1 MIKLMNQ
8 IRTISLLT
16 SFLFSFFALG
26 QYGITGTVIDGDFN
40 EPLPFA
46 NILVLETGEGV
57 TSDFD
62 GKYTFELQAGT
73 YSVQFSFVGYET
85 KIITEIEVT
94 NDEYTIIDVVIN
106 SAAQG
111 LEEVVVTV
119 EAKRNTEASVLE
131 IQKKSASLIDGI
143 SAQAFKKIGAST
155 IASAVKSVP
164 GVSVQ
169 GGKYVYVRGLGDRYS
184 KSILNGID
192 IPGLDPDRNTIQMDL
207 FPTNMLSNVLV
218 IKSARADL
226 PADFTGGVIDIIT
239 KDFPSKEEFSV
250 SVSTAYNPDM
260 HFNDNYLSYTG
271 GSTDFLGFDDGSR
284 KNKIANSFLGNE
296 FDPRLNQTELGMNLV
311 NRISNQFNPQMAPQ
325 VSNSGMNFGFG
336 ITYGNQFNFENGHS
350 FGVLGSV
357 SYKSEQTLNENTQDN
372 IFNFSPNKS
381 VLTFEENRIQS
392 GTIGGQN
399 IIASTLF
406 GMTYKTNT
414 SKIKFNG
421 LHIQNGQSTS
431 GIFRQLTRF
440 SDFIDFNKFNL
451 EYNERSISNGML
463 SGLHNFEESN
473 LKLEWTLSGTLA
485 KVHDKDV
492 RNTTFQD
499 EEGIFSFQENT
510 EPKRIWRT
518 LDENNLVSKVDFTK
532 RFQFLKS
539 DAVLKFGLFGSLKER
554 DFSIAQYSV
563 SSNFTSESDWD
574 NYGGD
579 PNQLFNPSNLIGPNN
594 ADGTY
599 INPQTTIR
607 QDANIFNAKQQNFAA
622 FISNEFNVT
631 EKLKSIIGLRFENY
645 QVFYTGENSQ
655 LGQVFENENIINKN
669 NVFPSLNFIYSL
681 KENQNIRVAYSLT
694 TARPSFKEA
703 SIAEIYDPLSNLF
716 FIGNINI
723 RPTYIDNFDIRYEAY
738 GENAQLFAFSAF
750 YKNLTDPIEI
760 GFVAASTS
768 NYKPLNLE
776 TANVFGLE
784 LEFRKKLGTWFNNLA
799 NWNLNLNGTY
809 IISDE
814 KYSEDELKL
823 RQLGLRDGQ
832 TLGDSRP
839 LQGQSPYLI
848 NAGIEYNNSEK
859 GIQGGLFYNVQ
870 GKTLQVVGDGF
881 YPDVF
886 TIPFNSLNFNLIKQF
901 NVNRKLAFKITN
913 LLNDCRESRFEGFN
927 NESQIFKSRNIG
939 RQFSLSYT
947 IGLK

>member
-26 QYGITGTVIDGDFN
+26 QYGIIGTVIDGDFN

-119 EAKRNTEASVLE
+119 EAKRNREASVLE

-239 KDFPSKEEFSV
+239 KDLPSKEEFSV

-284 KNKIANSFLGNE
+284 KNKIANSFLGNV

-451 EYNERSISNGML
+451 EYNERSISNGMI

-681 KENQNIRVAYSLT
+681 KENKNLRVAYSLT

>member
-1 MIKLMNQ
+1 MNQ

-26 QYGITGTVIDGDFN
+26 QYGIIGTVIDGDFN

-239 KDFPSKEEFSV
+239 KDLPSKEEFSV

-284 KNKIANSFLGNE
+284 KNKIANSFLGNV

-451 EYNERSISNGML
+451 EYNERSISNGMI

-622 FISNEFNVT
+622 YISNEFNVT

-681 KENQNIRVAYSLT
+681 KENQNLRVAYSLT

>member
-1 MIKLMNQ
+1 MKKSNLY
-8 IRTISLLT
+8 TPLFTL
-16 SFLFSFFALG
+16 LFSYIALG
-26 QYGITGTVIDGDFN
+26 QIGITGTVIDGDFN

-46 NILVLETGEGV
+46 NILVQETGTGV

-62 GKYTFELQAGT
+62 GKYSFELPAGI
-73 YSVQFSFVGYET
+73 YSIQFSFVGYET
-85 KIITEIEVT
+85 KIITEIEVGG
-94 NDEYTIIDVVIN
+94 DEYTITDVVLN
-106 SAAQG
+106 SAAEG

-119 EAKRNTEASVLE
+119 EARRNTEASVLE
-131 IQKKSASLIDGI
+131 IQRKSASLLDGI
-143 SAQAFKKIGAST
+143 SAQAFKKIGASN
-155 IASAVKSVP
+155 IAAAVKSVP

-184 KSILNGID
+184 KSILNGVD

-207 FPTNMLSNVLV
+207 FPTSMLSNVLV

-239 KDFPSKEEFSV
+239 KDFPSKEEFSI
-250 SVSTAYNPDM
+250 SLNTAYNPDM

-284 KNKIANSFLGNE
+284 KNTIANSFLGNT
-296 FDPRLNQTELGMNLV
+296 FDPRLNPSESGLGLV

-325 VSNSGMNFGFG
+325 ISNSGMNFGFG
-336 ITYGNQFNFENGHS
+336 VTYGNQFNFENGHS
-350 FGVLGSV
+350 FGVLGSI
-357 SYKSEQTLNENTQDN
+357 SYKNQQTVYEDTQDN
-372 IFNFSPNKS
+372 IYNFNPIKSEFS
-381 VLTFEENRIQS
+381 FEENRIQS

-399 IIASTLF
+399 IIASGLF
-406 GMTYKTNT
+406 GLTYKTTT
-414 SKIKFNG
+414 SKYKFNG

-431 GIFRQLTRF
+431 GSFRQLTRF

-451 EYNERSISNGML
+451 EYNERSISNAML

-499 EEGIFSFQENT
+499 EEGIYSFQENT

-518 LDENNLVSKVDFTK
+518 LDENNLVAKIDFTK
-532 RFQFLKS
+532 KIEFLGS
-539 DAVLKFGLFGSLKER
+539 DAVLKFGVFGSRKER

-579 PNQLFNPSNLIGPNN
+579 PNQLFNPVNLIGPNN
-594 ADGTY
+594 NEGTY

-607 QDANIFNAKQQNFAA
+607 QDANIFNAKQQNFAGY
-622 FISNEFNVT
+622 ISNEFNFS
-631 EKLKSIIGLRFENY
+631 ERLKSIIGLRFENY

-655 LGQVFENENIINKN
+655 LGQVYDNENIINKN

-681 KENQNIRVAYSLT
+681 KENQNLRLAYSLT

-723 RPTYIDNFDIRYEAY
+723 KPTYIDNFDIRYEAY
-738 GENAQLFAFSAF
+738 GENAQLFAVSAF
-750 YKNLTDPIEI
+750 YKSLTDPIEI

-776 TANVFGLE
+776 NANVFGLE
-784 LEFRKKLGTWFNNLA
+784 LELRKNLSGWFSSLT
-799 NWNLNLNGTY
+799 NWNLNLNGSY

-814 KYSEDELKL
+814 KFSEDELKL

-832 TLGDSRP
+832 ELGDSRP

-848 NAGIEYNNSEK
+848 NAGIEYNNQEK
-859 GIQGGLFYNVQ
+859 GIQGGLFFNVQ

-881 YPDVF
+881 YPDVY
-886 TIPFNSLNFNLIKQF
+886 TMPFNNLNFNLIKQLKK
-901 NVNRKLAFKITN
+901 NRTLTFKVTN
-913 LLNDCRESRFEGFN
+913 ILDDARESQFIGFN
-927 NESQIFKSRNIG
+927 EESEYFSLRNIG
-939 RQFSLSYT
+939 RTFSLNYAVRF
-947 IGLK
+947 

>member
-1 MIKLMNQ
+1 MNQ

-26 QYGITGTVIDGDFN
+26 QYGIIGTVIDGDFN

-57 TSDFD
+57 TSDFE
-62 GKYTFELQAGT
+62 GKYTFELHAGT

-239 KDFPSKEEFSV
+239 KDLPSKEEFSV

-284 KNKIANSFLGNE
+284 KNKIANSFLGNV

-451 EYNERSISNGML
+451 EYNERSISNGMI

-681 KENQNIRVAYSLT
+681 KENQNLRVAYSLT

>member
-1 MIKLMNQ
+1 MKISHFYLCVFTLFTCYIALAQ
-8 IRTISLLT
+8 I
-16 SFLFSFFALG
+16 
-26 QYGITGTVIDGDFN
+26 GITGTVIDGDFN

-46 NILVLETGEGV
+46 NILIQETGTGV

-62 GKYTFELQAGT
+62 GKYSFELPAGT
-73 YSVQFSFVGYET
+73 YSIQFSFVGYET
-85 KIITEIEVT
+85 KIITEIEVGG
-94 NDEYTIIDVVIN
+94 DEYTITDVVLN
-106 SAAQG
+106 SAAEG

-119 EAKRNTEASVLE
+119 EARRNTEASVLE
-131 IQKKSASLIDGI
+131 IQRKSASLLDGI
-143 SAQAFKKIGAST
+143 SAQAFKKIGASN
-155 IASAVKSVP
+155 IAAAVKSVP

-184 KSILNGID
+184 KSILNGVD

-207 FPTNMLSNVLV
+207 FPTSMLSNVLV

-239 KDFPSKEEFSV
+239 KDFPTKEEFSI
-250 SVSTAYNPDM
+250 SLNTAYNPDM

-284 KNKIANSFLGNE
+284 KNTIANSFLGNT
-296 FDPRLNQTELGMNLV
+296 FDPRLNPSESGLGLV

-336 ITYGNQFNFENGHS
+336 VTYGNQFNFENGHS
-350 FGVLGSV
+350 FGVLGSI
-357 SYKSEQTLNENTQDN
+357 SYKNQQTVYEDTQDN
-372 IFNFSPNKS
+372 IYNFNPIKSEFS
-381 VLTFEENRIQS
+381 FEENRIQS

-399 IIASTLF
+399 IIASGLF
-406 GMTYKTNT
+406 GLTYKTTT
-414 SKIKFNG
+414 SKYKFNG

-431 GIFRQLTRF
+431 GSFRQLTRF

-451 EYNERSISNGML
+451 EYNERSISNAML

-499 EEGIFSFQENT
+499 EEGIYSFQENT

-518 LDENNLVSKVDFTK
+518 LDENNLVAKIDFTK
-532 RFQFLKS
+532 RFEFLGS
-539 DAVLKFGLFGSLKER
+539 GAVLKFGVFGSRKER

-579 PNQLFNPSNLIGPNN
+579 PNQLFNPVNLIGPNN
-594 ADGTY
+594 NEGTY

-607 QDANIFNAKQQNFAA
+607 QDANIFNAKQQNFAGY
-622 FISNEFNVT
+622 ISNEFNIS
-631 EKLKSIIGLRFENY
+631 ERLKSIIGLRFENY

-655 LGQVFENENIINKN
+655 LGQVYANENIINKN
-669 NVFPSLNFIYSL
+669 NVFPSANFIYSL
-681 KENQNIRVAYSLT
+681 KENQNLRLAYSLT

-723 RPTYIDNFDIRYEAY
+723 KPTYIDNFDIRYEAY
-738 GENAQLFAFSAF
+738 GENAQLFAVSAF

-776 TANVFGLE
+776 NANVFGLE
-784 LEFRKKLGTWFNNLA
+784 LELRKNLSGWFSSLT
-799 NWNLNLNGTY
+799 NWNLNLNGSY

-814 KYSEDELKL
+814 KFSEDELKL

-832 TLGDSRP
+832 ELGDSRP

-848 NAGIEYNNSEK
+848 NAGLEYNNQEK
-859 GIQGGLFYNVQ
+859 GIQGGLFFNVQ

-881 YPDVF
+881 YPDVY
-886 TIPFNSLNFNLIKQF
+886 TMPFNNLNFNLIKQLKK
-901 NVNRKLAFKITN
+901 NRTLTFKVTN
-913 LLNDCRESRFEGFN
+913 ILDDARESQFIGFN
-927 NESQIFKSRNIG
+927 EESEYFSLRNIG
-939 RQFSLSYT
+939 RTFSLNYAVRF
-947 IGLK
+947 

>member
-1 MIKLMNQ
+1 MNQ

-26 QYGITGTVIDGDFN
+26 QYGIIGTVIDGDFN

-62 GKYTFELQAGT
+62 GKYTFELHAGT

-239 KDFPSKEEFSV
+239 KDLPSKEEFSV

-284 KNKIANSFLGNE
+284 KNKIANSFLGNV

-357 SYKSEQTLNENTQDN
+357 SYKSEHTLNENTQDN

-451 EYNERSISNGML
+451 EYNERSISNGMI

-681 KENQNIRVAYSLT
+681 KENQNLRVAYSLT

>member
-1 MIKLMNQ
+1 MKNKLNY
-8 IRTISLLT
+8 LLPLLLLIT
-16 SFLFSFFALG
+16 FNSFSQF
-26 QYGITGTVIDGDFN
+26 GITGTVIDGDFN

-46 NILVLETGEGV
+46 NILVKETGEGV

-62 GKYTFELQAGT
+62 GKYSIELPKGSYT
-73 YSVQFSFVGYET
+73 LVFSFVGYET
-85 KIITEIEVT
+85 KEITNINVSDADYTVT
-94 NDEYTIIDVVIN
+94 DIVLN
-106 SAAQG
+106 SVAQG

-119 EAKRNTEASVLE
+119 DAKRNTESSVLE
-131 IQKKSASLIDGI
+131 IQRKSASLLDGI
-143 SAQAFKKIGAST
+143 SAQAFQKIGAND
-155 IASAVKSVP
+155 IASAVKNVP

-184 KSILNGID
+184 KSILNGVD

-239 KDFPSKEEFSV
+239 KDFPAKQEFSI
-250 SVSTAYNPDM
+250 SASMSFNPDM
-260 HFNDNYLSYTG
+260 HFNDNYLSYEG
-271 GSTDFLGFDDGSR
+271 GQTDFLGFDDGTR
-284 KNKIANSFLGNE
+284 KDKIFNTFLGNAY
-296 FDPRLNQTELGMNLV
+296 DPRLNANTTGLTTINH
-311 NRISNQFNPQMAPQ
+311 ISNQFNPQMAP
-325 VSNSGMNFGFG
+325 NNDTSGMNYNFGVS
-336 ITYGNQFNFENGHS
+336 YGNQFNFDNGHS
-350 FGVLGSV
+350 FGFLGSL
-357 SYKSEQTLNENTQDN
+357 SYRKEQTVFENTQDN
-372 IFNFSPNKS
+372 IYNFSPNRTELS
-381 VLTFEENRIQS
+381 FEENRLQT
-392 GTIGGQN
+392 GTIGGEN
-399 IIASTLF
+399 IIASGLF
-406 GMTYKTNT
+406 GMTYKTNA
-414 SKIKFNG
+414 SKFKFNA
-421 LHIQNGQSTS
+421 LHIQNGESTS
-431 GIFRQLTRF
+431 GRFRQLTRF

-451 EYNERSISNGML
+451 EYNERSISNGTL
-463 SGLHNFEESN
+463 SGLHNLTESQF
-473 LKLEWTLSGTLA
+473 KVEWTLSGTQA

-518 LDENNLVSKVDFTK
+518 LDEYNLVGKVDLTK
-532 RFQFLKS
+532 RFTFLKE
-539 DAVLKFGLFGSLKER
+539 DAVLKFGAFSSLKER

-563 SSNFTSESDWD
+563 SSNFTSERDWA

-579 PNQLFNPSNLIGPNN
+579 PNQLFNPVNLISPTN
-594 ADGTY
+594 DSGTY

-607 QDANIFNAKQQNFAA
+607 QDANIFNARQQNLAA
-622 FISNEFNVT
+622 YVSNEFNISP
-631 EKLKSIIGLRFENY
+631 KLKSIIGFRFENY

-655 LGQVFENENIINKN
+655 LGQVFNDEQIISENNL
-669 NVFPSLNFIYSL
+669 FPSTNFIYSL
-681 KENQNIRVAYSLT
+681 TDNKNLRFAYSLT

-723 RPTYIDNFDIRYEAY
+723 KPTYIDNFDLRYEAF
-738 GENAQLFAFSAF
+738 GEDAQLFAMSLF

-776 TANVFGLE
+776 NANVFGIE
-784 LEFRKKLGTWFNNLA
+784 LEVRQKLS
-799 NWNLNLNGTY
+799 NWIAGLRNFNLNFNGSY

-823 RQLGLRDGQ
+823 RTLGLRDGE
-832 TLGDSRP
+832 TLGTSRP

-848 NAGIEYNNSEK
+848 NAGLDYNNTDK
-859 GIQGGLFYNVQ
+859 GIRGGFYYNVQ
-870 GKTLQVVGDGF
+870 GKTLEVVGDGF

-886 TIPFNSLNFNLIKQF
+886 TIPFHSLNFNFTKQF
-901 NVNRKLAFKITN
+901 KNNTSLTLRVRN
-913 LLNDCRESRFEGFN
+913 LLDDERESLFEGYGGTTEYF
-927 NESQIFKSRNIG
+927 RLRHIG
-939 RQFSLSYT
+939 RSFSLGYS
-947 IGLK
+947 IKF

>member
-1 MIKLMNQ
+1 MNIKFFITSIL
-8 IRTISLLT
+8 SFFT
-16 SFLFSFFALG
+16 SFFVLG
-26 QYGITGTVIDGDFN
+26 QIGITGTVIDGDFN

-46 NILVLETGEGV
+46 NILLKETGEGV

-62 GKYTFELQAGT
+62 GKYSFELEQGIYT
-73 YSVQFSFVGYET
+73 LQFSFVGYET
-85 KIITEIEVT
+85 KIITEIKVKG
-94 NDEYTIIDVVIN
+94 NEYTITDVVLN

-111 LEEVVVTV
+111 LEEVVLTV
-119 EAKRNTEASVLE
+119 EASRNSEASVLE
-131 IQKKSASLIDGI
+131 IQKKSASLLDGI
-143 SAQAFKKIGAST
+143 SAQAFKKIGASD
-155 IASAVKSVP
+155 IAGAVKSVP

-184 KSILNGID
+184 KSILNGVD

-239 KDFPSKEEFSV
+239 KDLPSKEEFSV
-250 SVSTAYNPDM
+250 SLSMGYNPDM
-260 HFNDNYLSYTG
+260 HFNDNYLSYAG
-271 GSTDFLGFDDGSR
+271 GSKDFLGFDDGSR
-284 KNKIANSFLGNE
+284 KNKIANSFLGNA
-296 FDPRLNQTELGMNLV
+296 FDPRLNQSNSTLNII
-311 NRISNQFNPQMAPQ
+311 NRVSNQFDPQMAPKI
-325 VSNSGMNFGFG
+325 SNSGMNFGFG
-336 ITYGNQFNFENGHS
+336 ISYGNQFNFENGHAL
-350 FGVLGSV
+350 GVLGSV
-357 SYKSEQTLNENTQDN
+357 SYKNEQTVYEDTQDN
-372 IFNFSPNKS
+372 IYNFSPDKS
-381 VLTFEENRIQS
+381 VFTFEENRIQS
-392 GTIGGQN
+392 GTIGGYN
-399 IIASTLF
+399 IIASGLF
-406 GMTYKTNT
+406 GLTYKTT
-414 SKIKFNG
+414 SSKYKFNG
-421 LHIQNGQSTS
+421 LHIQNGESTS
-431 GIFRQLTRF
+431 GSFRQLTRF

-451 EYNERSISNGML
+451 EYNERSISNGMF
-463 SGLHNFEESN
+463 SGLHNFDESN

-518 LDENNLVSKVDFTK
+518 LDENNLVAKVDFTK
-532 RFQFLKS
+532 RFEFLGS
-539 DAVLKFGLFGSLKER
+539 DAVLKLGVYGSLKER

-563 SSNFTSESDWD
+563 SSNYTSKSDWD

-579 PNQLFNPSNLIGPNN
+579 PNQLFNPNNLIGPNN
-594 ADGTY
+594 DKGTY

-607 QDANIFNAKQQNFAA
+607 QDANIFNAKQQNIAA
-622 FISNEFNVT
+622 YVSNEFNFS

-655 LGQVFENENIINKN
+655 LGQVYNNETIISKN
-669 NVFPSLNFIYSL
+669 NLFPSINFIYSF
-681 KENQNIRVAYSLT
+681 KENQNLRLAYSLT

-723 RPTYIDNFDIRYEAY
+723 RPTYIDNFDLRYEAY
-738 GENAQLFAFSAF
+738 GENAQLFALSAF
-750 YKNLTDPIEI
+750 YKNLSDPIEI

-776 TANVFGLE
+776 TAKVFGLE
-784 LEFRKKLGTWFNNLA
+784 LELRKNLSTWLSGFEH
-799 NWNLNLNGTY
+799 WNLNLNGSY

-823 RQLGLRDGQ
+823 RKLGLREGQ
-832 TLGDSRP
+832 TLGTSRP

-848 NAGIEYNNSEK
+848 NAGVEYKNQDK
-859 GIQGGLFYNVQ
+859 GFQGGLFYNVQ

-881 YPDVF
+881 YPDVY
-886 TIPFNSLNFNLIKQF
+886 TMPFNSLNFNMIKQLKK
-901 NVNRKLAFKITN
+901 NRTLTLKVTN
-913 LLNDCRESRFEGFN
+913 LLNDNRESKFIGFDEEHEYFSFRHLGRTFTFSYAVRF
-927 NESQIFKSRNIG
+927 
-939 RQFSLSYT
+939 
-947 IGLK
+947 

>member
-1 MIKLMNQ
+1 MKNKLNY
-8 IRTISLLT
+8 LLPLLLLIT
-16 SFLFSFFALG
+16 FNSFSQF
-26 QYGITGTVIDGDFN
+26 GITGTVIDGDFN

-46 NILVLETGEGV
+46 NILVKETGEGV

-62 GKYTFELQAGT
+62 GKYSIELPKGSYT
-73 YSVQFSFVGYET
+73 LVFSFVGYET
-85 KIITEIEVT
+85 KEITNFNVS
-94 NDEYTIIDVVIN
+94 DADYTITDIVLN
-106 SAAQG
+106 SVAQG

-119 EAKRNTEASVLE
+119 DAKRNTESSVLE
-131 IQKKSASLIDGI
+131 IQRKSASLLDGI
-143 SAQAFKKIGAST
+143 SAQAFQKIGAND
-155 IASAVKSVP
+155 IASAVKNVP

-184 KSILNGID
+184 KSILNGVD

-239 KDFPSKEEFSV
+239 KDFTAKQEFSI
-250 SVSTAYNPDM
+250 SASMSFNPDM
-260 HFNDNYLSYTG
+260 HFNDNYLSYEG
-271 GSTDFLGFDDGSR
+271 GQTDFLGFDDGTR
-284 KNKIANSFLGNE
+284 KDKIFNTFLGNAY
-296 FDPRLNQTELGMNLV
+296 DPRLNATTTGLTTINH
-311 NRISNQFNPQMAPQ
+311 ISNQFNPQMAP
-325 VSNSGMNFGFG
+325 NNDTSGMNYNFGVS
-336 ITYGNQFNFENGHS
+336 YGNQFNFDNGHS
-350 FGVLGSV
+350 FGFLGSV
-357 SYKSEQTLNENTQDN
+357 SYRKEQTVFENTQDN
-372 IFNFSPNKS
+372 IYNFSPNRTELS
-381 VLTFEENRIQS
+381 FEENRLQT
-392 GTIGGQN
+392 GTIGGEN
-399 IIASTLF
+399 IIASGLF
-406 GMTYKTNT
+406 GMTYKTNA
-414 SKIKFNG
+414 SKFKFNA
-421 LHIQNGQSTS
+421 LHIQNGESTS
-431 GIFRQLTRF
+431 GRFRQLTRF

-451 EYNERSISNGML
+451 EYNERSISNGTL
-463 SGLHNFEESN
+463 SGLHNLTESQF
-473 LKLEWTLSGTLA
+473 KVEWTLSGTQA

-518 LDENNLVSKVDFTK
+518 LDEYNLVGKVDLTK
-532 RFQFLKS
+532 RFTFLKE
-539 DAVLKFGLFGSLKER
+539 DAVLKFGAFSSLKER

-563 SSNFTSESDWD
+563 SSNFTSERDWA

-579 PNQLFNPSNLIGPNN
+579 PNQLFNPVNLISPTN
-594 ADGTY
+594 DSGTY

-607 QDANIFNAKQQNFAA
+607 QDANIFNARQQNLAA
-622 FISNEFNVT
+622 YVSNEFNISP
-631 EKLKSIIGLRFENY
+631 KLKSIIGFRFENY

-655 LGQVFENENIINKN
+655 LGQVFNDEQIISENNL
-669 NVFPSLNFIYSL
+669 FPSTNFIYSL
-681 KENQNIRVAYSLT
+681 TDNKNLRFAYSLT

-723 RPTYIDNFDIRYEAY
+723 KPTYIDNFDLRYEAF
-738 GENAQLFAFSAF
+738 GEDAQLFAMSLF

-776 TANVFGLE
+776 NANVFGIE
-784 LEFRKKLGTWFNNLA
+784 LEVRQKLS
-799 NWNLNLNGTY
+799 NWIAGLRNFNLNFNGSY

-823 RQLGLRDGQ
+823 RTLGLRDGE
-832 TLGDSRP
+832 TLGTSRP

-848 NAGIEYNNSEK
+848 NAGLDYNNTDK
-859 GIQGGLFYNVQ
+859 GIRGGFYYNVQ
-870 GKTLQVVGDGF
+870 GKTLEVVGDGF

-886 TIPFNSLNFNLIKQF
+886 TMPFHSLNFNFTKQF
-901 NVNRKLAFKITN
+901 KNNTSLTLRVRN
-913 LLNDCRESRFEGFN
+913 LLDDERESLFEGYGGTTEYF
-927 NESQIFKSRNIG
+927 RLRHIG
-939 RQFSLSYT
+939 RSFSLGYS
-947 IGLK
+947 IKF

>member
-1 MIKLMNQ
+1 MNIKFFITSIL
-8 IRTISLLT
+8 SFFT
-16 SFLFSFFALG
+16 SFFVLG
-26 QYGITGTVIDGDFN
+26 QIGITGKVIDGDFN

-46 NILVLETGEGV
+46 NILLKETGEGV

-62 GKYTFELQAGT
+62 GKYSFELEQGT
-73 YSVQFSFVGYET
+73 YTLQFSFVGYET
-85 KIITEIEVT
+85 KVISEIQVTGNEFTIT
-94 NDEYTIIDVVIN
+94 DVALN

-111 LEEVVVTV
+111 LEEVILIVN
-119 EAKRNTEASVLE
+119 AGHNTEASVLQ
-131 IQKKSASLIDGI
+131 IQKKSASLLDGI
-143 SAQAFKKIGAST
+143 SAQAFKKIGASD
-155 IASAVKSVP
+155 IASALKNVP

-169 GGKYVYVRGLGDRYS
+169 GGKYVYVRGLGDRYT
-184 KSILNGID
+184 KSILNGVD

-218 IKSARADL
+218 IKSAIADL

-250 SVSTAYNPDM
+250 SLTMGYNPDM
-260 HFNDNYLSYTG
+260 HFNDNYLIYAG

-284 KNKIANSFLGNE
+284 KNKISNSFLGNV
-296 FDPRLNQTELGMNLV
+296 FDPRLNPTESTLNVV
-311 NRISNQFNPQMAPQ
+311 NRISNQFDPQMAPK

-336 ITYGNQFNFENGHS
+336 ISYGNQFNFENGRA
-350 FGVLGSV
+350 FGVLASV
-357 SYKSEQTLNENTQDN
+357 SYKSEKTVYENTQDN
-372 IFNFSPNKS
+372 LYNFSPEKR
-381 VLTFEENRIQS
+381 VFTFEENRIQS

-399 IIASTLF
+399 IISSGLF
-406 GMTYKTNT
+406 SLTYKTES
-414 SKIKFNG
+414 SKYKFNG
-421 LHIQNGQSTS
+421 LHIQNGESTS
-431 GIFRQLTRF
+431 GSFRQLTRF

-451 EYNERSISNGML
+451 EYNERSISNAMF
-463 SGLHNFEESN
+463 SGLHNFDQSN
-473 LKLEWTLSGTLA
+473 LKFEWTLSGTLA

-532 RFQFLKS
+532 RFKFLGS
-539 DAVLKFGLFGSLKER
+539 DAILKFGIYGSFKER

-563 SSNFTSESDWD
+563 SSNYTSKSDWD

-579 PNQLFNPSNLIGPNN
+579 PNQLFNPNNLIGINN
-594 ADGTY
+594 DKGTY

-607 QDANIFNAKQQNFAA
+607 QEANIFNAKQQNLAGYV
-622 FISNEFNVT
+622 SNEFNFS
-631 EKLKSIIGLRFENY
+631 EELKSIIGLRFENY

-655 LGQVFENENIINKN
+655 LGEVYNNENIISKN
-669 NVFPSLNFIYSL
+669 NLFPSVNFIYSL
-681 KENQNIRVAYSLT
+681 KENQNLRLAYSLT

-703 SIAEIYDPLSNLF
+703 SIAEIYDPISNLF

-723 RPTYIDNFDIRYEAY
+723 RPTYIDNFDIRYEAF
-738 GENAQLFAFSAF
+738 GENAQLFAISAF

-760 GFVAASTS
+760 GFVAASFS

-784 LEFRKKLGTWFNNLA
+784 LELRKNLSTWLSGFENWKLNFN
-799 NWNLNLNGTY
+799 GSY

-823 RQLGLRDGQ
+823 RRLGLREGQ
-832 TLGDSRP
+832 NLGSSRP

-848 NAGIEYNNSEK
+848 NAGIEYNNQDK
-859 GIQGGLFYNVQ
+859 GFQGGLFYNVQ
-870 GKTLQVVGDGF
+870 GKTLQVVGNGF
-881 YPDVF
+881 YPDVY
-886 TIPFNSLNFNLIKQF
+886 TMPFNSLNFNMIKQLKK
-901 NVNRKLAFKITN
+901 NRTLTLKVTN
-913 LLNDCRESRFEGFN
+913 LFDDNRESDFIGFN
-927 NESQIFKSRNIG
+927 EERAYFSFRNIG
-939 RQFSLSYT
+939 RTFSFSYAVRF
-947 IGLK
+947 

>member
-1 MIKLMNQ
+1 MNK
-8 IRTISLLT
+8 TNFLYLLIT
-16 SFLFSFFALG
+16 QLFSFFSFG
-26 QYGITGTVIDGDFN
+26 QIGITGTVIDGDFN

-46 NILVLETGEGV
+46 NILIQETGDGV

-62 GKYTFELQAGT
+62 GKYSFELKPGT

-85 KIITEIEVT
+85 KIITEITVSG
-94 NDEYTIIDVVIN
+94 NEYTITDVVLN

-111 LEEVVVTV
+111 LEEVIVTV
-119 EAKRNTEASVLE
+119 EARRNTEASVLE
-131 IQKKSASLIDGI
+131 IQRKSASLLDGI
-143 SAQAFKKIGAST
+143 SAQAFKKIGASN
-155 IASAVKSVP
+155 IAAAVKSVP
-164 GVSVQ
+164 GVSIQ

-250 SVSTAYNPDM
+250 SLGTAYNPDM
-260 HFNDNYLSYTG
+260 HFNDNYLSYNG
-271 GSTDFLGFDDGSR
+271 GITDFLGFDDGTR
-284 KNKIANSFLGNE
+284 KNTIANSFLGNT
-296 FDPRLNQTELGMNLV
+296 FDPRLSRSETGLKYINT
-311 NRISNQFNPQMAPQ
+311 ISNQFDPQMAPQ
-325 VSNSGMNFGFG
+325 VSNSGMNFSLG
-336 ITYGNQFNFENGHS
+336 ISYGNQFKFENGHA
-350 FGVLGSV
+350 FGFLGSI
-357 SYKSEQTLNENTQDN
+357 SYKNNQTVYENTQDN
-372 IFNFSPNKS
+372 IFNFSPDKS
-381 VLTFEENRIQS
+381 EIAFEENRIQS

-399 IIASTLF
+399 IIASGLF
-406 GMTYKTNT
+406 GLTYKTNR
-414 SKIKFNG
+414 SKFKFNG
-421 LHIQNGQSTS
+421 IHIQNGQSTS
-431 GIFRQLTRF
+431 GSFRQLTRF

-451 EYNERSISNGML
+451 EYNERSISNAMV

-473 LKLEWTLSGTLA
+473 LKLEWSFSGTLA

-518 LDENNLVSKVDFTK
+518 LDENNLVTKIDFTK
-532 RFQFLKS
+532 KLKFLGS
-539 DAVLKFGLFGSLKER
+539 DAVLKFGVFGSLKER

-563 SSNFTSESDWD
+563 SSNYTSESDWD

-579 PNQLFNPSNLIGPNN
+579 PNQLFNPENLIGPNN
-594 ADGTY
+594 DEGTY
-599 INPQTTIR
+599 VNPQTTIR
-607 QDANIFNAKQQNFAA
+607 QDANIFNAKQQNFAGYV
-622 FISNEFNVT
+622 SNEFNFS
-631 EKLKSIIGLRFENY
+631 EELKSVIGLRFENY

-655 LGQVFENENIINKN
+655 LGQVYENENIINKN
-669 NVFPSLNFIYSL
+669 NIFPSVNFIYSL
-681 KENQNIRVAYSLT
+681 KENKNLRLAYSIT

-723 RPTYIDNFDIRYEAY
+723 RPTYIDNFDLRYEAF
-738 GENAQLFAFSAF
+738 GEDAQLFAVSLF

-784 LEFRKKLGTWFNNLA
+784 LELRKNLSSWFKSLS
-799 NWNLNLNGTY
+799 NWNLNLNGSY

-823 RQLGLRDGQ
+823 RRLGLREGQ
-832 TLGDSRP
+832 NLGNSRP

-848 NAGIEYNNSEK
+848 NAGIEYNNQEK
-859 GIQGGLFYNVQ
+859 GFQGGLFYNVQ

-881 YPDVF
+881 YPDVY
-886 TIPFNSLNFNLIKQF
+886 TMPFNSLNFNLIKQLKK
-901 NVNRKLAFKITN
+901 NRTLTLKITN
-913 LLNDCRESRFEGFN
+913 LLDDLRESKFIGFN
-927 NESQIFKSRNIG
+927 DESEYFSLRNIG
-939 RQFSLSYT
+939 RTLSITYAV
-947 IGLK
+947 KF

>member
-1 MIKLMNQ
+1 MKNKLNY
-8 IRTISLLT
+8 LLPLLILIT
-16 SFLFSFFALG
+16 FNSFSQF
-26 QYGITGTVIDGDFN
+26 GITGTVIDGDFN

-46 NILVLETGEGV
+46 NILVKETGEGV

-62 GKYTFELQAGT
+62 GKYSIELPKGSYT
-73 YSVQFSFVGYET
+73 LVFSFVGYET
-85 KIITEIEVT
+85 KEITNINVSDADYTVT
-94 NDEYTIIDVVIN
+94 DIVLN
-106 SAAQG
+106 SVAQG

-119 EAKRNTEASVLE
+119 DAKRNTESSVLE
-131 IQKKSASLIDGI
+131 IQRKSASLLDGI
-143 SAQAFKKIGAST
+143 SAQAFQKIGAND
-155 IASAVKSVP
+155 IASAVKNVP

-184 KSILNGID
+184 KSILNGVD

-239 KDFPSKEEFSV
+239 KDFPAKQEFSI
-250 SVSTAYNPDM
+250 SASMSFNPDM
-260 HFNDNYLSYTG
+260 HFNDNYLSYEG
-271 GSTDFLGFDDGSR
+271 GQTDFLGFDDGTR
-284 KNKIANSFLGNE
+284 KDKIFNTFLGNAY
-296 FDPRLNQTELGMNLV
+296 DPRLNATTTGLTTINH
-311 NRISNQFNPQMAPQ
+311 ISNQFNPQMAP
-325 VSNSGMNFGFG
+325 NNDTSGMNYNFGVS
-336 ITYGNQFNFENGHS
+336 YGNQFNFDNGHS
-350 FGVLGSV
+350 FGFLGSL
-357 SYKSEQTLNENTQDN
+357 SYRKEQTVFENTQDN
-372 IFNFSPNKS
+372 IYNFSPNRTELS
-381 VLTFEENRIQS
+381 FEENRLQT
-392 GTIGGQN
+392 GTIGGEN
-399 IIASTLF
+399 IIASGLF
-406 GMTYKTNT
+406 GMTYKTNA
-414 SKIKFNG
+414 SKFKFNA
-421 LHIQNGQSTS
+421 LHIQNGESTS
-431 GIFRQLTRF
+431 GRFRQLTRF

-451 EYNERSISNGML
+451 EYNERSISNGTL
-463 SGLHNFEESN
+463 SGLHNLTESQF
-473 LKLEWTLSGTLA
+473 KVEWTLSGTQA

-518 LDENNLVSKVDFTK
+518 LDEYNLVGKVDLTK
-532 RFQFLKS
+532 RFTFLKE
-539 DAVLKFGLFGSLKER
+539 DAVLKFGAFSSLKER

-563 SSNFTSESDWD
+563 SSNFTSERDWA

-579 PNQLFNPSNLIGPNN
+579 PNQLFNPVNLISPTN
-594 ADGTY
+594 DSGTY

-607 QDANIFNAKQQNFAA
+607 QDANIFNARQQNLAA
-622 FISNEFNVT
+622 YVSNEFNISP
-631 EKLKSIIGLRFENY
+631 KLKSIIGFRFENY

-655 LGQVFENENIINKN
+655 LGQVFNDEQIISENNL
-669 NVFPSLNFIYSL
+669 FPSTNFIYSL
-681 KENQNIRVAYSLT
+681 TDNKNLRFAYSLT

-723 RPTYIDNFDIRYEAY
+723 KPTYIDNFDLRYEAF
-738 GENAQLFAFSAF
+738 GEDAQLFAMSLF

-776 TANVFGLE
+776 NANVFGIE
-784 LEFRKKLGTWFNNLA
+784 LEVRQKLS
-799 NWNLNLNGTY
+799 NWIAGLRNFNLNFNGSY

-823 RQLGLRDGQ
+823 RTLGLRDGE
-832 TLGDSRP
+832 TLGTSRP

-848 NAGIEYNNSEK
+848 NAGLDYNNTDK
-859 GIQGGLFYNVQ
+859 GIRGGFYYNVQ
-870 GKTLQVVGDGF
+870 GKTLEVVGDGF

-886 TIPFNSLNFNLIKQF
+886 TMPFHSLNFNFTKQF
-901 NVNRKLAFKITN
+901 KNNTSLTLRVRN
-913 LLNDCRESRFEGFN
+913 LLDDERESLFEGYGETTEYF
-927 NESQIFKSRNIG
+927 RLRHIG
-939 RQFSLSYT
+939 RSFSLGYS
-947 IGLK
+947 IKF

>member
-1 MIKLMNQ
+1 MKNKLNY
-8 IRTISLLT
+8 LLPLLLLIT
-16 SFLFSFFALG
+16 FNSFSQF
-26 QYGITGTVIDGDFN
+26 GITGTVIDGDFN

-46 NILVLETGEGV
+46 NILVKETGDGV

-62 GKYTFELQAGT
+62 GKYSIELPKGSYT
-73 YSVQFSFVGYET
+73 LVFSFVGYET
-85 KIITEIEVT
+85 KEITNINVS
-94 NDEYTIIDVVIN
+94 DADYTITDIVLN
-106 SAAQG
+106 SVAQG

-119 EAKRNTEASVLE
+119 DAKRNTESSVLE
-131 IQKKSASLIDGI
+131 IQRKSASLLDGI
-143 SAQAFKKIGAST
+143 SAQTFQKIGAND
-155 IASAVKSVP
+155 IASAVKNVP

-184 KSILNGID
+184 KSILNGVD

-239 KDFPSKEEFSV
+239 KDFPAKQEFSI
-250 SVSTAYNPDM
+250 SASMSFNPDM
-260 HFNDNYLSYTG
+260 HFNDNYLSYEG
-271 GSTDFLGFDDGSR
+271 GQTDFLGFDDGTR
-284 KNKIANSFLGNE
+284 KDKIFNTFLGNAY
-296 FDPRLNQTELGMNLV
+296 DPRLNATTSGLTAINH
-311 NRISNQFNPQMAPQ
+311 ISNQFNPQMAP
-325 VSNSGMNFGFG
+325 NNDTSGMNYNFGVS
-336 ITYGNQFNFENGHS
+336 YGNQFNFDNGHS
-350 FGVLGSV
+350 FGFLGSL
-357 SYKSEQTLNENTQDN
+357 SYRKEQTVFENTQDN
-372 IFNFSPNKS
+372 IYNFSPNRTE
-381 VLTFEENRIQS
+381 LNFEENRLQT
-392 GTIGGQN
+392 GTIGGEN
-399 IIASTLF
+399 IIASGLF
-406 GMTYKTNT
+406 GMTYKTNA
-414 SKIKFNG
+414 SKFKFNA
-421 LHIQNGQSTS
+421 LHIQNGESTS
-431 GIFRQLTRF
+431 GRFRQLTRF

-451 EYNERSISNGML
+451 EYNERSISNGTL
-463 SGLHNFEESN
+463 SGLHNLTESQF
-473 LKLEWTLSGTLA
+473 KVEWTLSGTQA

-518 LDENNLVSKVDFTK
+518 LDEYNLVGKVDFTK
-532 RFQFLKS
+532 RFTFLKE
-539 DAVLKFGLFGSLKER
+539 DAVLKFGAFSSLKER

-563 SSNFTSESDWD
+563 SSNFTSERDWA

-579 PNQLFNPSNLIGPNN
+579 PNQLFNPVNLISPTN
-594 ADGTY
+594 ASGTY

-607 QDANIFNAKQQNFAA
+607 QDANIFNARQQNLAA
-622 FISNEFNVT
+622 YVSNEFNISP
-631 EKLKSIIGLRFENY
+631 KLKSIIGFRFENY

-655 LGQVFENENIINKN
+655 LGQVFNDEQIISENNL
-669 NVFPSLNFIYSL
+669 FPSTNFIYSL
-681 KENQNIRVAYSLT
+681 TDNKNLRFAYSLT

-723 RPTYIDNFDIRYEAY
+723 KPTYIDNFDLRYEAF
-738 GENAQLFAFSAF
+738 GEDAQLFAMSLF

-776 TANVFGLE
+776 NANVYGIE
-784 LEFRKKLGTWFNNLA
+784 LEVRQKLS
-799 NWNLNLNGTY
+799 NWIAGLRNFNLNFNGSY

-823 RQLGLRDGQ
+823 RTLGLRDGE
-832 TLGDSRP
+832 TLGTSRP

-848 NAGIEYNNSEK
+848 NAGLDYNNTDK
-859 GIQGGLFYNVQ
+859 GIRGGFYYNVQ
-870 GKTLQVVGDGF
+870 GKTLEVVGDGF

-886 TIPFNSLNFNLIKQF
+886 TMPFHSLNFNFTKQF
-901 NVNRKLAFKITN
+901 KNNTSLTLRVRN
-913 LLNDCRESRFEGFN
+913 LLDDERESLFEGYGGTTEYF
-927 NESQIFKSRNIG
+927 RLRHIG
-939 RQFSLSYT
+939 RSFSLGYSV
-947 IGLK
+947 KF

>member
-1 MIKLMNQ
+1 MNQ

-26 QYGITGTVIDGDFN
+26 QYGIIGTVIDGDFN

-239 KDFPSKEEFSV
+239 KDLPSKEEFSV

-284 KNKIANSFLGNE
+284 KNKIANSFLGNV

-451 EYNERSISNGML
+451 EYNERSISNGMI

-681 KENQNIRVAYSLT
+681 KENQNLRVAYSLT

>member
-1 MIKLMNQ
+1 MKNKLNY
-8 IRTISLLT
+8 LLPLLILIT
-16 SFLFSFFALG
+16 FNSFSQF
-26 QYGITGTVIDGDFN
+26 GITGTVIDGDFN

-46 NILVLETGEGV
+46 NILVKETGEGV

-62 GKYTFELQAGT
+62 GKYSIELPKGSYT
-73 YSVQFSFVGYET
+73 LVFSFVGYET
-85 KIITEIEVT
+85 KEITNINVSDADYTVT
-94 NDEYTIIDVVIN
+94 DIVLN
-106 SAAQG
+106 SVAQG

-119 EAKRNTEASVLE
+119 DAKRNTESSVLE
-131 IQKKSASLIDGI
+131 IQRKSASLLDGI
-143 SAQAFKKIGAST
+143 SAQAFQKIGAND
-155 IASAVKSVP
+155 IASAVKNVP

-184 KSILNGID
+184 KSILNGVD

-239 KDFPSKEEFSV
+239 KDFPAKQEFSI
-250 SVSTAYNPDM
+250 SASMSFNPDM
-260 HFNDNYLSYTG
+260 HFNDNYLSYEG
-271 GSTDFLGFDDGSR
+271 GQTDFLGFDDGTR
-284 KNKIANSFLGNE
+284 KDKIFNTFLGNAY
-296 FDPRLNQTELGMNLV
+296 DPRLNATTTGLTTINH
-311 NRISNQFNPQMAPQ
+311 ISNQFNPQMAP
-325 VSNSGMNFGFG
+325 NNDISGMNYNFGVS
-336 ITYGNQFNFENGHS
+336 YGNQFNFDNGHS
-350 FGVLGSV
+350 FGFLGSL
-357 SYKSEQTLNENTQDN
+357 SYRKEQTVFENTQDN
-372 IFNFSPNKS
+372 IYNFSPNRTELS
-381 VLTFEENRIQS
+381 FEENRLQT
-392 GTIGGQN
+392 GTIGGEN
-399 IIASTLF
+399 IIASGLF
-406 GMTYKTNT
+406 GMTYKTNA
-414 SKIKFNG
+414 SKFKFNA
-421 LHIQNGQSTS
+421 LHIQNGESTS
-431 GIFRQLTRF
+431 GRFRQLTRF

-451 EYNERSISNGML
+451 EYNERSISNGTL
-463 SGLHNFEESN
+463 SGLHNLTESQF
-473 LKLEWTLSGTLA
+473 KVEWTLSGTQA

-518 LDENNLVSKVDFTK
+518 LDEYNLVGKVDLTK
-532 RFQFLKS
+532 RFTFLKE
-539 DAVLKFGLFGSLKER
+539 DAVLKFGAFSSLKER

-563 SSNFTSESDWD
+563 SSNFTSERDWA

-579 PNQLFNPSNLIGPNN
+579 PNQLFNPVNLISPTN
-594 ADGTY
+594 DSGTY

-607 QDANIFNAKQQNFAA
+607 QDANIFNAHQQNLAA
-622 FISNEFNVT
+622 YVSNEFNISP
-631 EKLKSIIGLRFENY
+631 KLKSIIGFRFENY

-655 LGQVFENENIINKN
+655 LGQVFNDEQIISENNL
-669 NVFPSLNFIYSL
+669 FPSTNFIYSL
-681 KENQNIRVAYSLT
+681 TDNKNLRFAYSLT

-723 RPTYIDNFDIRYEAY
+723 KPTYIDNFDLRYEAF
-738 GENAQLFAFSAF
+738 GEDAQLFAMSLF

-776 TANVFGLE
+776 NANVFGIE
-784 LEFRKKLGTWFNNLA
+784 LEVRQKLS
-799 NWNLNLNGTY
+799 NWIAGLRNFNLNFNGSY

-823 RQLGLRDGQ
+823 RTLGLRDGE
-832 TLGDSRP
+832 TLGTSRP

-848 NAGIEYNNSEK
+848 NAGLDYNNTDK
-859 GIQGGLFYNVQ
+859 GIRGGFYYNVQ
-870 GKTLQVVGDGF
+870 GKTLEVVGDGF

-886 TIPFNSLNFNLIKQF
+886 TMPFHSLNFNFTKQF
-901 NVNRKLAFKITN
+901 KNNTSLTLRVRN
-913 LLNDCRESRFEGFN
+913 LLDDERESLFEGYGGTTEYF
-927 NESQIFKSRNIG
+927 RLRHIG
-939 RQFSLSYT
+939 RSFSLGYS
-947 IGLK
+947 IKF

>member
-1 MIKLMNQ
+1 MKNKLNY
-8 IRTISLLT
+8 LLPLLLLIT
-16 SFLFSFFALG
+16 FNSFSQF
-26 QYGITGTVIDGDFN
+26 GITGTVIDGDFN

-46 NILVLETGEGV
+46 NILVKETGEGV

-62 GKYTFELQAGT
+62 GKYSIELPKGSYT
-73 YSVQFSFVGYET
+73 LVFSFVGYET
-85 KIITEIEVT
+85 KEITNFNVS
-94 NDEYTIIDVVIN
+94 DADYTITDIVLN
-106 SAAQG
+106 SVAQG

-119 EAKRNTEASVLE
+119 DAKRNTESSVLE
-131 IQKKSASLIDGI
+131 IQRKSASLLDGI
-143 SAQAFKKIGAST
+143 SAQAFQKIGAND
-155 IASAVKSVP
+155 IASAVKNVP

-184 KSILNGID
+184 KSILNGVD

-239 KDFPSKEEFSV
+239 KDFPAKQEFSI
-250 SVSTAYNPDM
+250 SASMSFNPDM
-260 HFNDNYLSYTG
+260 HFNDNYLSYEG
-271 GSTDFLGFDDGSR
+271 GQTDFLGFDDGTR
-284 KNKIANSFLGNE
+284 KDKIFNTFLGNAY
-296 FDPRLNQTELGMNLV
+296 DPRLNATTTGLTTINH
-311 NRISNQFNPQMAPQ
+311 ISNQFNPQMAP
-325 VSNSGMNFGFG
+325 NNDTSGMNYNFGVS
-336 ITYGNQFNFENGHS
+336 YGNQFNFDNGHS
-350 FGVLGSV
+350 FGFLGSV
-357 SYKSEQTLNENTQDN
+357 SYRKEQTVFENTQDN
-372 IFNFSPNKS
+372 IYNFSPNRTELS
-381 VLTFEENRIQS
+381 FEENRLQT
-392 GTIGGQN
+392 GTIGGEN
-399 IIASTLF
+399 IIASGLF
-406 GMTYKTNT
+406 GMTYKTNA
-414 SKIKFNG
+414 SKFKFNA
-421 LHIQNGQSTS
+421 LHIQNGESTS
-431 GIFRQLTRF
+431 GRFRQLTRF

-451 EYNERSISNGML
+451 EYNERSISNGTL
-463 SGLHNFEESN
+463 SGLHNLTESQF
-473 LKLEWTLSGTLA
+473 KVEWTLSGTQA

-518 LDENNLVSKVDFTK
+518 LDEYNLVGKVDLTK
-532 RFQFLKS
+532 RFTFLKE
-539 DAVLKFGLFGSLKER
+539 DAVLKFGAFSSLKER

-563 SSNFTSESDWD
+563 SSNFTSERDWA

-579 PNQLFNPSNLIGPNN
+579 PNQLFNPVNLISPTN
-594 ADGTY
+594 DSGTY

-607 QDANIFNAKQQNFAA
+607 QDANIFNARQQNLAA
-622 FISNEFNVT
+622 YVSNEFNISP
-631 EKLKSIIGLRFENY
+631 KLKSIIGFRFENY

-655 LGQVFENENIINKN
+655 LGQVFNDEQIISENNL
-669 NVFPSLNFIYSL
+669 FPSTNFIYSL
-681 KENQNIRVAYSLT
+681 TDNKNLRFAYSLT

-723 RPTYIDNFDIRYEAY
+723 EPTYIDNFDLRYEAF
-738 GENAQLFAFSAF
+738 GEDAQLFAMSLF

-776 TANVFGLE
+776 NANVFGIE
-784 LEFRKKLGTWFNNLA
+784 LEVRQKLS
-799 NWNLNLNGTY
+799 NWIAGLRNFNLNFNGSY

-823 RQLGLRDGQ
+823 RTLGLRDGE
-832 TLGDSRP
+832 TLGTSRP

-848 NAGIEYNNSEK
+848 NAGLDYNNTDK
-859 GIQGGLFYNVQ
+859 GIRGGFYYNVQ
-870 GKTLQVVGDGF
+870 GKTLEVVGDGF

-886 TIPFNSLNFNLIKQF
+886 TMPFHSLNFNFTK
-901 NVNRKLAFKITN
+901 KFKNNTSLTLRVRN
-913 LLNDCRESRFEGFN
+913 LLDDERESLFEGYGGTTEYF
-927 NESQIFKSRNIG
+927 RLRHIG
-939 RQFSLSYT
+939 RSFSLGYS
-947 IGLK
+947 IKF

>member
-1 MIKLMNQ
+1 MKIKYF
-8 IRTISLLT
+8 LLPI
-16 SFLFSFFALG
+16 LSFFMPFYALA
-26 QYGITGTVIDGDFN
+26 QIGITGTVIDGDFN

-46 NILVLETGEGV
+46 NILLKETGEGV

-62 GKYTFELQAGT
+62 GKYSFELDEGT
-73 YSVQFSFVGYET
+73 YTLQFSFVGYET
-85 KIITEIEVT
+85 KIITGIQVKG
-94 NDEYTIIDVVIN
+94 NEYTITDVVLN

-111 LEEVVVTV
+111 LDEVIVTV
-119 EAKRNTEASVLE
+119 EASRNSEASVLE
-131 IQKKSASLIDGI
+131 IQRKSASLLDGI
-143 SAQAFKKIGAST
+143 SAQAFKKIGASD
-155 IASAVKSVP
+155 IAGAVKNVP

-169 GGKYVYVRGLGDRYS
+169 GGKYVYVRGLGDRYT
-184 KSILNGID
+184 KSILNGVD

-207 FPTNMLSNVLV
+207 FPTNILSNVLV

-239 KDFPSKEEFSV
+239 KDFPSKEEFSI
-250 SVSTAYNPDM
+250 SLTMGYNPDM
-260 HFNDNYLSYTG
+260 HFNDNYLTYAG

-284 KNKIANSFLGNE
+284 KNKIANSFLGNT
-296 FDPRLNQTELGMNLV
+296 FDPRLNPTESTLNVV
-311 NRISNQFNPQMAPQ
+311 NRISNQFDPQMAPK

-336 ITYGNQFNFENGHS
+336 ISYGNQFNFENGHAL
-350 FGVLGSV
+350 GVLASV
-357 SYKSEQTLNENTQDN
+357 SYKSEQTVYENTQDN
-372 IFNFSPNKS
+372 LYNFSPEKS
-381 VLTFEENRIQS
+381 VFTFEENRIQS

-399 IIASTLF
+399 IISSGLF
-406 GMTYKTNT
+406 GLTYKTES
-414 SKIKFNG
+414 SKYKFNG
-421 LHIQNGQSTS
+421 LHIQNGESTS
-431 GIFRQLTRF
+431 GSFRQLTRF

-451 EYNERSISNGML
+451 EYNERSISNAMF
-463 SGLHNFEESN
+463 SGLHNFDESN

-518 LDENNLVSKVDFTK
+518 LDENNLVAKVDFTK
-532 RFQFLKS
+532 RFEFLGS
-539 DAVLKFGLFGSLKER
+539 DAVLKFGIYGSFKER

-563 SSNFTSESDWD
+563 SSNYTSKSDWD

-579 PNQLFNPSNLIGPNN
+579 PNQLFNPNNLIGINN
-594 ADGTY
+594 DKGTY

-607 QDANIFNAKQQNFAA
+607 QEANIFNAKQQNLAGYV
-622 FISNEFNVT
+622 SNEFNFS
-631 EKLKSIIGLRFENY
+631 EELKSIIGLRFENY

-655 LGQVFENENIINKN
+655 LGEVYNNENIISKN
-669 NVFPSLNFIYSL
+669 NLFPSVNFIYSL
-681 KENQNIRVAYSLT
+681 KENQNLRLAYSLT

-703 SIAEIYDPLSNLF
+703 SIAEIYDPISNLF

-723 RPTYIDNFDIRYEAY
+723 RPTYIDNFDIRYEAF
-738 GENAQLFAFSAF
+738 GENAQLFAISAF

-760 GFVAASTS
+760 GFVAASFS

-784 LEFRKKLGTWFNNLA
+784 LELRKDLSTWFYGFE
-799 NWNLNLNGTY
+799 NWKLNFNGSY

-823 RQLGLRDGQ
+823 RRLGLREGQ
-832 TLGDSRP
+832 KLGSSRP

-848 NAGIEYNNSEK
+848 NAGIEYNNQDK
-859 GIQGGLFYNVQ
+859 GFQGGLFYNVQ
-870 GKTLQVVGDGF
+870 GKTLQVVGNGF
-881 YPDVF
+881 YPDVY
-886 TIPFNSLNFNLIKQF
+886 TKPFNSLNFNVIKQLKK
-901 NVNRKLAFKITN
+901 NRTLTLKVTN
-913 LLNDCRESRFEGFN
+913 LLDDNRESDFIGFN
-927 NESQIFKSRNIG
+927 EERAYFSFRNIG
-939 RQFSLSYT
+939 RTFSFSYT
-947 IGLK
+947 VRF

>member
-1 MIKLMNQ
+1 MNQ

-40 EPLPFA
+40 EPLPFG

-169 GGKYVYVRGLGDRYS
+169 GGKYVYIRGLGDRYS

-207 FPTNMLSNVLV
+207 FPTNMLSNILV

-239 KDFPSKEEFSV
+239 KDLPSKEEFSV

-284 KNKIANSFLGNE
+284 KNKIANSFLGNV

-357 SYKSEQTLNENTQDN
+357 SYKSEQTLYENTQDN

-451 EYNERSISNGML
+451 EYNERSISNGMI

-681 KENQNIRVAYSLT
+681 KENQNLRVAYSLT

>member
-1 MIKLMNQ
+1 MNTRN
-8 IRTISLLT
+8 IYSLLLP
-16 SFLFSFFALG
+16 FFISFFAFS
-26 QYGITGTVIDGDFN
+26 QIGISGTVIDGDFN
-40 EPLPFA
+40 EPLPFT
-46 NILVLETGEGV
+46 NVLIKELGEGV

-62 GKYTFELQAGT
+62 GKYAFELDEGI
-73 YSVQFSFVGYET
+73 YSLQFSFVGYET
-85 KIITEIEVT
+85 KIITEIEVSG
-94 NDEYTIIDVVIN
+94 NEYTLTDVILS

-111 LEEVVVTV
+111 LEEIVLTL
-119 EAKRNTEASVLE
+119 EASRNTESSVLQ
-131 IQKKSASLIDGI
+131 IKRKSASLLDGI
-143 SAQAFKKIGAST
+143 SAQAFKKIGASN
-155 IASAVKSVP
+155 IASAIKSVP

-184 KSILNGID
+184 KSILNGVD

-239 KDFPSKEEFSV
+239 KDIPIKEEFSV
-250 SVSTAYNPDM
+250 SLNIAYNPDM
-260 HFNDNYLSYTG
+260 HFNDNYLTYSG

-284 KNKIANSFLGNE
+284 KNNIANNFLGNT
-296 FDPRLNQTELGMNLV
+296 FDPRLNQSDAGLNVV
-311 NRISNQFNPQMAPQ
+311 NRISNQFDPQMAPQ

-336 ITYGNQFNFENGHS
+336 ISYGNQYNFENGHS
-350 FGVLGSV
+350 LGVLGSIY
-357 SYKSEQTLNENTQDN
+357 YKNEQTVYENIQDN
-372 IFNFSPNKS
+372 IFNYSPNKS
-381 VLTFEENRIQS
+381 EFAFEQNRIQS

-399 IIASTLF
+399 IIASGLF
-406 GMTYKTNT
+406 GVTYKTNT
-414 SKIKFNG
+414 SKYKFNG

-431 GIFRQLTRF
+431 GSFRQLTRF

-451 EYNERSISNGML
+451 EYNERSVSNGMF
-463 SGLHNFEESN
+463 SGLHNFYESN

-518 LDENNLVSKVDFTK
+518 LDENNLVGKVDFTK
-532 RFQFLKS
+532 KFQFLGS
-539 DAVLKFGLFGSLKER
+539 DAILKFGVYGSLKER

-563 SSNFTSESDWD
+563 SSNYTSESDWD

-579 PNQLFNPSNLIGPNN
+579 PNQLFKPNNLVGPNTEK
-594 ADGTY
+594 GTY

-607 QDANIFNAKQQNFAA
+607 QDANIFNAKQQNFAVHV
-622 FISNEFNVT
+622 SKEFNFS

-655 LGQVFENENIINKN
+655 LGQVYDNENIISKN
-669 NVFPSLNFIYSL
+669 NLFPSINFIYSL
-681 KENQNIRVAYSLT
+681 KENQNLRLAYSLT

-703 SIAEIYDPLSNLF
+703 SIAEIYDPLANLF

-723 RPTYIDNFDIRYEAY
+723 QPTYIDNFDIRYEVF
-738 GENAQLFAFSAF
+738 GEKAQLFAVSAF

-760 GFVAASTS
+760 SFVAASTS

-776 TANVFGLE
+776 RANVFGLE
-784 LEFRKKLGTWFNNLA
+784 LELRKDLSTWFSSLT
-799 NWNLNLNGTY
+799 NWNINLNGSH

-823 RQLGLRDGQ
+823 RQLGLREGQ
-832 TLGDSRP
+832 TLGSSRS

-848 NAGIEYNNSEK
+848 NAGIEYNNQEK
-859 GIQGGLFYNVQ
+859 GVQGGFFYNVQ

-881 YPDVF
+881 YPDVY
-886 TIPFNSLNFNLIKQF
+886 TMPFNSLNFNLTKQLKK
-901 NVNRKLAFKITN
+901 NRTLTLKVTN
-913 LLNDCRESRFEGFN
+913 LLNDNRESKFIGFN
-927 NESQIFKSRNIG
+927 DESEYLSFLHPG
-939 RQFSLSYT
+939 RTFSLSYT
-947 IGLK
+947 VRF

>member
-1 MIKLMNQ
+1 MKNKLNY
-8 IRTISLLT
+8 LLPLLILIT
-16 SFLFSFFALG
+16 FNSFSQF
-26 QYGITGTVIDGDFN
+26 GITGTVIDGDFN

-46 NILVLETGEGV
+46 NILVKETGEGV

-62 GKYTFELQAGT
+62 GKYSIELPKGSYT
-73 YSVQFSFVGYET
+73 LVFSFVGYET
-85 KIITEIEVT
+85 KEITNINVSDADYTVT
-94 NDEYTIIDVVIN
+94 DIVLN
-106 SAAQG
+106 SVAQG

-119 EAKRNTEASVLE
+119 DAKRNTESSVLE
-131 IQKKSASLIDGI
+131 IQRKSASLLDGI
-143 SAQAFKKIGAST
+143 SAQAFQKIGAND
-155 IASAVKSVP
+155 IASAVKNVP

-184 KSILNGID
+184 KSILNGVD

-239 KDFPSKEEFSV
+239 KDFPAKQEFSI
-250 SVSTAYNPDM
+250 SASMSFNPDM
-260 HFNDNYLSYTG
+260 HFNDNYLSYEG
-271 GSTDFLGFDDGSR
+271 GQTDFLGFDDGTR
-284 KNKIANSFLGNE
+284 KDKIFNTFLGNAY
-296 FDPRLNQTELGMNLV
+296 DPRLNATTTGLTTINH
-311 NRISNQFNPQMAPQ
+311 ISNQFNPQMAP
-325 VSNSGMNFGFG
+325 NNDISGMNYNFGVS
-336 ITYGNQFNFENGHS
+336 YGNQFNFDNGHS
-350 FGVLGSV
+350 FGFLGSL
-357 SYKSEQTLNENTQDN
+357 SYRKEQTVFENTQDN
-372 IFNFSPNKS
+372 IYNFSPNRTELS
-381 VLTFEENRIQS
+381 FEENRLQT
-392 GTIGGQN
+392 GTIGGEN
-399 IIASTLF
+399 IIASGLF
-406 GMTYKTNT
+406 GMTYKTNA
-414 SKIKFNG
+414 SKFKFNA
-421 LHIQNGQSTS
+421 LHIQNGESSS
-431 GIFRQLTRF
+431 GRFRQLTRF

-451 EYNERSISNGML
+451 EYNERSISNGTL
-463 SGLHNFEESN
+463 SGLHNLTESQF
-473 LKLEWTLSGTLA
+473 KVEWTLSGTQA

-518 LDENNLVSKVDFTK
+518 LDEYNLVGKVDLTK
-532 RFQFLKS
+532 RFTFLKE
-539 DAVLKFGLFGSLKER
+539 DAVLKFGAFSSLKER

-563 SSNFTSESDWD
+563 SSNFTSERDWA

-579 PNQLFNPSNLIGPNN
+579 PNQLFNPVNLISPTN
-594 ADGTY
+594 DSGTY

-607 QDANIFNAKQQNFAA
+607 QDANIFNAHQQNLAA
-622 FISNEFNVT
+622 YVSNEFNISP
-631 EKLKSIIGLRFENY
+631 KLKSIIGFRFENY

-655 LGQVFENENIINKN
+655 LGQVFNDEQIISENNL
-669 NVFPSLNFIYSL
+669 FPSTNFIYSL
-681 KENQNIRVAYSLT
+681 TDNKNLRFAYSLT

-723 RPTYIDNFDIRYEAY
+723 KPTYIDNFDLRYEAF
-738 GENAQLFAFSAF
+738 GEDAQLFAMSLF

-776 TANVFGLE
+776 NANVFGIE
-784 LEFRKKLGTWFNNLA
+784 LEVRQKLS
-799 NWNLNLNGTY
+799 NWIAGLRNFNLNFNGSY

-823 RQLGLRDGQ
+823 RTLGLRDGE
-832 TLGDSRP
+832 TLGTSRP

-848 NAGIEYNNSEK
+848 NAGLDYNNTDK
-859 GIQGGLFYNVQ
+859 GIRGGFYYNVQ
-870 GKTLQVVGDGF
+870 GKTLEVVGDGF

-886 TIPFNSLNFNLIKQF
+886 TMPFHSLNFNFTKQF
-901 NVNRKLAFKITN
+901 KNNTSLTLRVRN
-913 LLNDCRESRFEGFN
+913 LLDDERESLFEGYGETTEYF
-927 NESQIFKSRNIG
+927 RLRHIG
-939 RQFSLSYT
+939 RSFSLGYS
-947 IGLK
+947 IKF

>member
-1 MIKLMNQ
+1 MKNKLNY
-8 IRTISLLT
+8 LLPLLLLIT
-16 SFLFSFFALG
+16 FNSFSQF
-26 QYGITGTVIDGDFN
+26 GITGTVIDGDFN

-46 NILVLETGEGV
+46 NILVKETGEGV

-62 GKYTFELQAGT
+62 GKYSIELPKGSYT
-73 YSVQFSFVGYET
+73 LVFSFVGYET
-85 KIITEIEVT
+85 KEITNINVSDADYTVT
-94 NDEYTIIDVVIN
+94 DIVLN
-106 SAAQG
+106 SVAQG

-119 EAKRNTEASVLE
+119 DAKRNTESSVLE
-131 IQKKSASLIDGI
+131 IQRKSASLLDGI
-143 SAQAFKKIGAST
+143 SAQAFQKIGAND
-155 IASAVKSVP
+155 IASAVKNVP

-184 KSILNGID
+184 KSILNGVD

-239 KDFPSKEEFSV
+239 KDFPAKQEFSI
-250 SVSTAYNPDM
+250 SASMSFNPDM
-260 HFNDNYLSYTG
+260 HFNDNYLSYEG
-271 GSTDFLGFDDGSR
+271 GQTDFLGFDDGTR
-284 KNKIANSFLGNE
+284 KDKIFNTFLGNAY
-296 FDPRLNQTELGMNLV
+296 DPRLNATTTGLTTINH
-311 NRISNQFNPQMAPQ
+311 ISNQFNSQMAP
-325 VSNSGMNFGFG
+325 NNDTSGMNYNFGVS
-336 ITYGNQFNFENGHS
+336 YGNQFNFDNGHS
-350 FGVLGSV
+350 FGFLGSL
-357 SYKSEQTLNENTQDN
+357 SYRKEQTVFENTQDN
-372 IFNFSPNKS
+372 IYNFSPNRTELS
-381 VLTFEENRIQS
+381 FEENRLQT
-392 GTIGGQN
+392 GTIGGEN
-399 IIASTLF
+399 IIASGLF
-406 GMTYKTNT
+406 GMTYKTNA
-414 SKIKFNG
+414 SKFKFNA
-421 LHIQNGQSTS
+421 LHIQNGESTS
-431 GIFRQLTRF
+431 GRFRQLTRF

-451 EYNERSISNGML
+451 EYNERSISNGTL
-463 SGLHNFEESN
+463 SGLHNLTESQF
-473 LKLEWTLSGTLA
+473 KVEWTLSGTQA

-518 LDENNLVSKVDFTK
+518 LDEYNLVGKVDLTK
-532 RFQFLKS
+532 RFTFLKE
-539 DAVLKFGLFGSLKER
+539 DAVLKFGAFSSLKER

-563 SSNFTSESDWD
+563 SSNFTSERDWA

-579 PNQLFNPSNLIGPNN
+579 PNQLFNPVNLISPTN
-594 ADGTY
+594 DSGTY

-607 QDANIFNAKQQNFAA
+607 QDANIFNARQQNLAA
-622 FISNEFNVT
+622 YVSNEFNISP
-631 EKLKSIIGLRFENY
+631 KLKSIIGFRFENY

-655 LGQVFENENIINKN
+655 LGQVFNDEQIISENNL
-669 NVFPSLNFIYSL
+669 FPSTNFIYSL
-681 KENQNIRVAYSLT
+681 TDNKNLRFAYSLT

-723 RPTYIDNFDIRYEAY
+723 KPTYIDNFDLRYEAF
-738 GENAQLFAFSAF
+738 GEDAQLFAMSLF

-776 TANVFGLE
+776 NANVYGIE
-784 LEFRKKLGTWFNNLA
+784 LEVRQKLS
-799 NWNLNLNGTY
+799 NWIAGLRNFNLNFNGSY

-823 RQLGLRDGQ
+823 RTLGLRDGE
-832 TLGDSRP
+832 TLGTSRP

-848 NAGIEYNNSEK
+848 NAGLDYNNTDK
-859 GIQGGLFYNVQ
+859 GIRGGFYYNVQ
-870 GKTLQVVGDGF
+870 GKTLEVVGDGF

-886 TIPFNSLNFNLIKQF
+886 TMPFHSLNFNFTKQF
-901 NVNRKLAFKITN
+901 KNNTSLTLRVRN
-913 LLNDCRESRFEGFN
+913 LLDDERESLFEGYGGTTEYF
-927 NESQIFKSRNIG
+927 RLRHIG
-939 RQFSLSYT
+939 RSFSLGYS
-947 IGLK
+947 IKF

>member
-26 QYGITGTVIDGDFN
+26 QYGIIGTVIDGDFN

-62 GKYTFELQAGT
+62 GKYTFELHAGT

-239 KDFPSKEEFSV
+239 KDLPSKEEFSV

-284 KNKIANSFLGNE
+284 KNKIANSFLGNV

-440 SDFIDFNKFNL
+440 SDFIDFNKFYL
-451 EYNERSISNGML
+451 EYNERSISNGMI

-681 KENQNIRVAYSLT
+681 KENQNLRVAYSLT